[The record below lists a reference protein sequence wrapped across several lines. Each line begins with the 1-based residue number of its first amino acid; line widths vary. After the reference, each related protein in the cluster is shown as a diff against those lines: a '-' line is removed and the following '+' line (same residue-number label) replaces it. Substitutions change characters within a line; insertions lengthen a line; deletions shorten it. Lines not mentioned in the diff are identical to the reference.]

1 MDEIARMDTPLI
13 PTEERL
19 AVQVCNLTLT
29 ILPKKRL
36 LTSLKSKK
44 KESRAVV
51 KGLSCSFHAGR
62 LTAVMG
68 PSGAGKTT
76 LLRHVAGDRLKRI
89 SSQGSVLLNGKP
101 VSEVEMKEVSG
112 FVFQDDVIL
121 PTMTVREAIA
131 MAAKL
136 KGGSGVDQVMRLLG
150 LTHVADT
157 VIGEPAKKGISG
169 GERKRVCIGMQ
180 LVTDPPV
187 LFLDEPTSGL
197 DAYTACSVISYLK
210 QLTKQGRTVIT
221 TIHQPSSKLYH
232 MFDDILLLAD
242 GRVVYEGGA
251 ETAIDYFADRGFP
264 CPQFVNPADHF
275 FLEVLRHGDPERIS
289 MLIDAWQAQSK
300 QVAAEKF
307 SPLTVGVKKRVGV
320 SFGTQFAFLL
330 TRAAKNMRRNK
341 MILQLRAIRA
351 IFFGSLVAAIYYDT
365 GAGKDGEIQNRVSSL
380 YFLLTNE
387 FFGSVGT
394 VISIFTTERP
404 VFIREHRSGY
414 YGVLAYFLSKLLVE
428 LPLQLVFPVVT
439 MSIPYYFVGYQKSWP
454 CYLTAVGIFVLVS
467 NASAAVGIL
476 LGGLFVK
483 IETALA
489 AMPMIL
495 LPLMIFSGL
504 LVNLANVPWYFI
516 WLKHLSPVKRAF
528 VALAKNEFSGSPI
541 GEQALQRYSIDKEPS
556 IGAELSVL
564 SAMYVVLLI
573 FAFLGLFRIAHMRK

>member
-1 MDEIARMDTPLI
+1 MDTPLI
-13 PTEERL
+13 PTDERL
-19 AVQVCNLTLT
+19 AVQVCNLTLA
-29 ILPKKRL
+29 ILPKKKL
-36 LTSLKSKK
+36 LSSLVNKK
-44 KESRAVV
+44 TEGGGRAVV
-51 KGLSCSFHAGR
+51 KKLSCHFHAGR

-89 SSQGSVLLNGKP
+89 SSQGSILLNGKP
-101 VSEVEMKEVSG
+101 VSDVEMKEISG

-121 PTMTVREAIA
+121 PTMTVKEAIT

-136 KGGSGVDQVMRLLG
+136 KGGAGVDNVIQLLG
-150 LTHVADT
+150 LTRVANT

-197 DAYTACSVISYLK
+197 DTFTACSVISYLK
-210 QLTKQGRTVIT
+210 RLARQGRTIIT

-242 GRVVYEGGA
+242 GQMIYEGGA
-251 ETAIDYFADRGFP
+251 EMAIGYFADRGFP

-289 MLIDAWQAQSK
+289 MLIDAWQAHTK
-300 QVAAEKF
+300 QPDTEKF
-307 SPLTVGVKKRVGV
+307 KPLAVGVKKRIGA
-320 SFGTQFAFLL
+320 SFGTQFVFLF
-330 TRAAKNMRRNK
+330 TRATRNMRRNK
-341 MILQLRAIRA
+341 LILQLRAIRA

-365 GAGKDGEIQNRVSSL
+365 AASKDGEIQNRVSSL

-387 FFGSVGT
+387 FFGGVGT

-428 LPLQLVFPVVT
+428 LPLQFVFPVVT
-439 MSIPYYFVGYQKSWP
+439 MSIPYYFVGYQKSWS
-454 CYLTAVGIFVLVS
+454 CYLNAIGIFTLVS
-467 NASAAVGIL
+467 NTSAALGIL
-476 LGGLFVK
+476 LAGLFVK

-489 AMPMIL
+489 AMPMIM
-495 LPLMIFSGL
+495 LPLMIFGGL

-528 VALAKNEFSGSPI
+528 VALAKNEFSGSPL

-556 IGAELSVL
+556 IGVELSILAV
-564 SAMYVVLLI
+564 MYAVLLI